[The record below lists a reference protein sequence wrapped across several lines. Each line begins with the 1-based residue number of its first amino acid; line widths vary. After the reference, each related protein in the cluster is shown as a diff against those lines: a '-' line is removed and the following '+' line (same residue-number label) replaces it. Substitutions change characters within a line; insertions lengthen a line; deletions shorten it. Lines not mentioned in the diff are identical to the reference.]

1 MTFVI
6 DFCLT
11 KYQQTDT
18 ATNISHLKLD
28 WASLTSLEQRAGRVG
43 RLEQGQVVRLI
54 YKDHY
59 KQLPKE
65 TIPEMQRAALES
77 VVLKAKQLNMG
88 KPSDILAL
96 ALDPPNRSNITDA
109 ILVLK
114 EIGGLTR
121 YKNGIFSASDGELTF
136 AGDVM
141 ALLPVD
147 VRISKLIILGFVFSC
162 VKECIIIGAG
172 LSSKPIFAKV
182 SSIEGKMNEY
192 QQKLLKAR
200 GTGSD
205 AIMILNVY
213 QEWRKTIADCEIK
226 GIVRSFEKKW
236 CDIEML
242 DLKNLRDLH
251 ELIEDIKQRMERRF
265 GISADDDVFRFSTE
279 QKLFAIKICIA
290 GAFYPNYF
298 TFGGSPPWRE
308 QFKDMNNMDL
318 CKTVYLKGM
327 RPERIGKIYE
337 RQVREKLK
345 DLVCDNLDWMK
356 VKFDRNSARLQVK
369 FDSITGDDDDVP
381 KVPGEVRLE
390 VYKALKLAKLQRGF
404 ELRVMR

>member
-11 KYQQTDT
+11 KYLQTDT
-18 ATNISHLKLD
+18 ATNMSQLKLD

-43 RLEQGQVVRLI
+43 RLEPGQVVRLI
-54 YKDHY
+54 NLDHY
-59 KQLPKE
+59 NRLQKE
-65 TIPEMQRAALES
+65 TVPEMQRASLES

-121 YKNGIFSASDGELTF
+121 YKNGIFTSNDGDLTF

-141 ALLPVD
+141 ASLPVD

-162 VKECIIIGAG
+162 VEECIIIGAG
-172 LSSKPIFAKV
+172 LSSKPIFANV

-213 QEWRKTIADCEIK
+213 REWRSKITDCS
-226 GIVRSFEKKW
+226 GFTRSVEKKW
-236 CDIEML
+236 CEIEML

-251 ELIEDIKQRMERRF
+251 ESIEDIKQRMERHF
-265 GISADDDVFRFSTE
+265 GISARDDNFRFSKE
-279 QKLFAIKICIA
+279 QKLFAVKICIA

-298 TFGGSPPWRE
+298 TYGGSPPWRD

-345 DLVCDNLDWMK
+345 DLVCDNLDCMK
-356 VKFDRNSARLQVK
+356 VNFDRNSARLQVK
-369 FDSITGDDDDVP
+369 FESIVADDEDVP

-390 VYKALKLAKLQRGF
+390 VYKALKLAKLQKRF
-404 ELRVMR
+404 ELKVMR